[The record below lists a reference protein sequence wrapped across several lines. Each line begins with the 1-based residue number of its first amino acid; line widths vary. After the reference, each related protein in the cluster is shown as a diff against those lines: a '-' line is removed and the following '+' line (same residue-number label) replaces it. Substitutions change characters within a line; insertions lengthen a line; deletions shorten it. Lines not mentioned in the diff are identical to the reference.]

1 MIARP
6 ALPTVLA
13 ALTDLP
19 AETWTRRIFP
29 DGEERLGAR
38 RRRVVAS
45 DSGVVTMLSPVI
57 YDPPLGS
64 RAAGELL
71 VPWITADPAE
81 AWEIL
86 VTAGILDE
94 DPRRTFDVYSHVVDG
109 EIYRAPDGSVFIP
122 GGDAGFEVRAIAEPG
137 ADEVQW
143 AIRRGAIGR
152 KVAIPRPMLER
163 GRVVDVMTE
172 SLRSIARQWPHPA
185 TIPDLVA
192 WASLGADAI
201 VTAEALCR
209 EIAPALARIGYG
221 VDRCERVVWR
231 VKDVDR
237 RIRGAI
243 VEHWRKDGDAVLM
256 ANGTL
261 DIPGGY
267 AAFHR
272 ETIAPVR
279 ALWDAGLALE
289 RVGAECVLCV
299 PPIGGAT

>member
-6 ALPTVLA
+6 ALPAVLA
-13 ALTDLP
+13 ALLGMSEGTARILAGPGALRIDEAGTCP
-19 AETWTRRIFP
+19 ADHW
-29 DGEERLGAR
+29 L
-38 RRRVVAS
+38 
-45 DSGVVTMLSPVI
+45 
-57 YDPPLGS
+57 
-64 RAAGELL
+64 AAK
-71 VPWITADPAE
+71 VRYPWITTDPAE

-86 VTAGILDE
+86 DARGLLPPEGSRGFWCRRCDGRGSIALGGEYPERDYCDE
-94 DPRRTFDVYSHVVDG
+94 CSVEDVM
-109 EIYRAPDGSVFIP
+109 AT
-122 GGDAGFEVRAIAEPG
+122 GGVRACGSATI
-137 ADEVQW
+137 
-143 AIRRGAIGR
+143 
-152 KVAIPRPMLER
+152 
-163 GRVVDVMTE
+163 
-172 SLRSIARQWPHPA
+172 PA

-209 EIAPALARIGYG
+209 EIGPALARIGYG

-231 VKDVDR
+231 VKDADR
-237 RIRGAI
+237 RVRGAI
-243 VEHWRKDGDAVLM
+243 VEQWRKDGDAVLM

>member
-13 ALTDLP
+13 ALTDIP
-19 AETWTRRIFP
+19 VEDFSGRRISLADAGVFRAPRSFP
-29 DGEERLGAR
+29 GLETLA
-38 RRRVVAS
+38 
-45 DSGVVTMLSPVI
+45 T
-57 YDPPLGS
+57 
-64 RAAGELL
+64 
-71 VPWITADPAE
+71 WITTDPAE

-86 VTAGILDE
+86 DARGLLPPEGSRGFWCRRCDGRGSIALGGEYPERDYCDACSVEDVTA
-94 DPRRTFDVYSHVVDG
+94 T
-109 EIYRAPDGSVFIP
+109 
-122 GGDAGFEVRAIAEPG
+122 GGVRACG
-137 ADEVQW
+137 WTV
-143 AIRRGAIGR
+143 R
-152 KVAIPRPMLER
+152 
-163 GRVVDVMTE
+163 
-172 SLRSIARQWPHPA
+172 PA